1 MQEKAKKLLMD
12 ATRVE
17 IINIYN
23 DFSQKQSLKKIILD
37 ESMGIEKRS

>member
-1 MQEKAKKLLMD
+1 MQEKAKKLLID
-12 ATRVE
+12 YTRVE

-37 ESMGIEKRS
+37 ESMGLEKRS